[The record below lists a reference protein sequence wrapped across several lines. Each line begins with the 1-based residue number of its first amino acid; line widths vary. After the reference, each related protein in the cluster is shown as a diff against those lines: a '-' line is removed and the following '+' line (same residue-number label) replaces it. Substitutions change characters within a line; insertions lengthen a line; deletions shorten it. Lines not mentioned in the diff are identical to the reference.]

1 MGSPAVCGPHAGGHC
16 VFCEGH
22 VTLIRWLGGRTEH
35 QFWLNV
41 TATTTART
49 HAQHT
54 QHTRIRTHKHSLI
67 HSLSHTLTHTHTR
80 LHTRRGMLLCN
91 YCSFHQESVTPRP
104 LALRTRSHLAGLPN
118 LQHELIKP
126 NRSRQT
132 PSRASQL
139 LSTANRAS
147 IEEGSIIIAAVVR
160 KVQAKAY
167 APHRT
172 HGPHFFSSFFDA
184 ASSAAL
190 TAS

>member
-1 MGSPAVCGPHAGGHC
+1 MV
-16 VFCEGH
+16 
-22 VTLIRWLGGRTEH
+22 GGRSEH

-54 QHTRIRTHKHSLI
+54 QHTRTRTHKHSLI
-67 HSLSHTLTHTHTR
+67 HSHTHSHTLTHTHTHAYTHGAGCCCVIAVR
-80 LHTRRGMLLCN
+80 STKSLSRRR
-91 YCSFHQESVTPRP
+91 S

-118 LQHELIKP
+118 LQRDLIKP

-160 KVQAKAY
+160 KVPAKAY